1 MDSMN
6 SFSGY
11 GRMKEFEERIYR
23 QKTRKRLTI
32 ISISTFLL
40 LAIIIGITVA
50 AVANK
55 HSNSSTQR
63 PSPISTPNS
72 IKALCA
78 ATRYPDCCDSSIS
91 SAKGSNTTENPKE
104 FFKLSLQVAIEAL
117 KNFST
122 SSSSVVQMEDESLQG
137 AVRDCKGLF
146 DDAIDRLHDSLALLQ
161 AATGEKF
168 LAASEISDLRTWL
181 SAAITDQQT
190 CMDGF
195 EGAASDV
202 VEAMKAA
209 MASAT
214 QLTSNSLAI
223 ATKILARLEN
233 SDGFAHNRRL
243 LQESPPTWLSS
254 SQRRAFL
261 QEESSRLEPNV
272 TVAKDGSGRFRT
284 IKEALDLVPKKNGYP
299 FVIYVREGVYE
310 EIVSVDK
317 DKWNVTMIG
326 DGMYKTIVT
335 GNLSHAIIN
344 STKLTATFTA
354 VGRGFMARDMG
365 FKNTAG
371 PESHQAVALRATSD
385 HSVFYRCSFDA
396 YQDTLYV
403 HSLRQFY
410 RECVIIGTVDFIFGD
425 AAAIF
430 QSCSIRPRQPMPDQK
445 NTITA
450 QGRTDPNENT
460 GMVIQQCIIS
470 PHGNVTVPTY
480 LGRPWKDYSTTVI
493 MRSEIGG
500 MVDPLGWLPWTDDT
514 VPPDTIYYAEYQ
526 NSGPGSNVTGRVRW
540 PGYRPTIS
548 RNEAEKYQVDNFIQA
563 GDWLP
568 LKGIEFES
576 TV

>member
-1 MDSMN
+1 
-6 SFSGY
+6 
-11 GRMKEFEERIYR
+11 MKEFERIYR

-40 LAIIIGITVA
+40 LVIIIGVTVA

-55 HSNSSTQR
+55 HSNSSNQR
-63 PSPISTPNS
+63 TPPISTSNS

-78 ATRYPDCCDSSIS
+78 AAQYPDSCYSSIS

-122 SSSSVVQMEDESLQG
+122 SSSPVLQMEDESLQA
-137 AVRDCKGLF
+137 AVRDCKELF

-161 AATGEKF
+161 PATGEKF

-195 EGAASDV
+195 EGAARDV
-202 VEAMKAA
+202 VEKMEAA

-233 SDGFAHNRRL
+233 LDGFAHRRL
-243 LQESPPTWLSS
+243 LASTPTWLSS
-254 SQRRAFL
+254 LPRRAFL
-261 QEESSRLEPNV
+261 QESSRLEPNV
-272 TVAKDGSGRFRT
+272 TVAKDGSERFRT

-299 FVIYVREGVYE
+299 FVIYVKEGVYE
-310 EIVSVDK
+310 EIVSVGK

-326 DGMYKTIVT
+326 D
-335 GNLSHAIIN
+335 A
-344 STKLTATFTA
+344 A

-371 PESHQAVALRATSD
+371 PESHQAVALRDTSD
-385 HSVFYRCSFDA
+385 RSIFYRCSFDA

-410 RECVIIGTVDFIFGD
+410 RECDIIGTVDFIFGD
-425 AAAIF
+425 AAAVL
-430 QSCSIRPRQPMPDQK
+430 QNCSIRPRQPMPDQK

-460 GMVIQQCIIS
+460 GIVIQQCTIS
-470 PHGNVTVPTY
+470 PHDNVTVPTY

-493 MRSEIGG
+493 MQSEIGG
-500 MVDPLGWLPWTDDT
+500 VVDPLGWLPWTDDT

-526 NSGPGSNVTGRVRW
+526 NSGPGSNVTGRVKW
-540 PGYRPTIS
+540 SGYRPTIS
-548 RNEAEKYQVDNFIQA
+548 RNEAAKYRVDNFIQA

-568 LKGIEFES
+568 LKAIEFES
-576 TV
+576 GV